1 MDEPHERRAV
11 GWWIPIV
18 SVTMVGAAGRI
29 FIYPIY
35 QEDPTRGILW
45 AVGVIAAHVIVTCS
59 IMYALNRERT
69 PKS

>member
-1 MDEPHERRAV
+1 
-11 GWWIPIV
+11 
-18 SVTMVGAAGRI
+18 MVGAAGRI
-29 FIYPIY
+29 FVYPIY